1 MSDISSTQKSKRNK
15 FAKSFESKGVRSIST
30 SEETIEERK
39 RKERL
44 SVFLKRRRS
53 DPDHVR
59 KQIEKRK
66 KGLGLNFDA
75 NYTGD

>member
-1 MSDISSTQKSKRNK
+1 MLESEKKSKRNK
-15 FAKSFESKGVRSIST
+15 FAKSFESKGVRGIST

-44 SVFLKRRRS
+44 SAFLKRKRS
-53 DPDHVR
+53 DSDHVR

>member
-1 MSDISSTQKSKRNK
+1 MLESEKKSKRNN
-15 FAKSFESKGVRSIST
+15 FAKSFESKGVRGIST

-44 SVFLKRRRS
+44 SAFLKRRRS
-53 DPDHVR
+53 DKDHVR

-66 KGLGLNFDA
+66 KALGLNFDA
-75 NYTGD
+75 RYTGD

>member
-1 MSDISSTQKSKRNK
+1 MIESEKKKKYNK
-15 FAKSFESKGVRSIST
+15 FAKSFESKGVRDIT
-30 SEETIEERK
+30 VSEETVEERK

-44 SVFLKRRRS
+44 SAFLKRRRS

-66 KGLGLNFDA
+66 KAAGLNFDA